1 MDHETTV
8 AAALHRPKH
17 DAARIQGKVTARG
30 GPAAAAGGSGILP
43 ATSCARIPAF
53 MKSNGLSFHHPI
65 AFWTG
70 CLAVVAGVLLHM
82 PMFAMGRMT
91 HWQMVGMPMDHLM
104 MTGMALVPLGVLLS
118 TYGLMPRLAQMRQ
131 ALHGGAQLSGGHH
144 HFHIADGVPLNR
156 AHWTLVGVLVV
167 ALIIDVMKPATLGFV
182 MPGMSA
188 EYQISKPTASTLALV
203 ALIGTTVGS
212 VIWGR
217 LADVSGRRA
226 GILLS
231 ALMFIGTAICGA
243 MPLFGWN
250 LVMCFLMGASA
261 GGLLPIAFTLMA
273 ETVPAA
279 HRGWLLVALGGVG
292 TSAGYLAA
300 AGAATLLEPM
310 FSWRAL
316 WLLNLPT
323 GAIIIFLNRYIPESP
338 RFLSNAGLEHEARAV
353 LRKFAGKRAS
363 DAIEADDAQHPGAPI
378 IDEQHPVVGMR
389 QLLRGRHAR
398 ITWGLLVCGLAW
410 GLVNYGF
417 VLWLPVNLVGM
428 GVDAAGVSALLAR
441 SAILAL
447 PGIGVV
453 IWLYHRWSS
462 FKSLVLF
469 IGLTALTLLAFFAM
483 GVAGVRSPA
492 ATSAATVALLVSVSG
507 VIAMLIPYAAEIYP
521 VHLRGTGSGV
531 VAAASKFG
539 GILGAGLGVL
549 GFLANFQ
556 LSALLIALPMA
567 VSGVMLWRSGI
578 ETRGQGLEEIQDA
591 LHG

>member
-1 MDHETTV
+1 
-8 AAALHRPKH
+8 L
-17 DAARIQGKVTARG
+17 
-30 GPAAAAGGSGILP
+30 
-43 ATSCARIPAF
+43 
-53 MKSNGLSFHHPI
+53 GL
-65 AFWTG
+65 
-70 CLAVVAGVLLHM
+70 
-82 PMFAMGRMT
+82 
-91 HWQMVGMPMDHLM
+91 
-104 MTGMALVPLGVLLS
+104 LLS
-118 TYGLMPRLAQMRQ
+118 CYGLMPRLAQMRQ
-131 ALHGGAQLSGGHH
+131 TLIGDGQLRGAHRY
-144 HFHIADGVPLNR
+144 FHVADGVPLNIE
-156 AHWTLVGVLVV
+156 HWKLVLVLV
-167 ALIIDVMKPATLGFV
+167 TALAIDVMKPATLGFV

-217 LADVSGRRA
+217 LADVFGRRA

-292 TSAGYLAA
+292 TSAGYLLA
-300 AGAATLLEPM
+300 AGAAALLEPL
-310 FSWRAL
+310 FSWRVL

-323 GAIIIFLNRYIPESP
+323 GAIILFLNRYIPESP

-353 LRKFAGKRAS
+353 LRKFAGSRAS
-363 DAIEADDAQHPGAPI
+363 DAVEADDDSHPGAPV

-410 GLVNYGF
+410 GLVNFGF

-428 GVDAAGVSALLAR
+428 GVDAAGVSSLLAR

-469 IGLTALTLLAFFAM
+469 IGLTALALLAFFAM
-483 GVAGVRSPA
+483 GVAGVRSSS
-492 ATSAATVALLVSVSG
+492 ATIAATVALLVSVSG

-556 LSALLIALPMA
+556 LSALFIALPMA
-567 VSGVMLWRSGI
+567 VSGVMLWRGGI
-578 ETRGQGLEEIQDA
+578 ETRGQGLEEIQEA
-591 LHG
+591 LQG